1 MKQMKNKK
9 EKGVTLI
16 ALVVTIIVLIILA
29 GISINLVFGNLGIVT
44 KAKEAKEEN
53 LKQTAKDVMSLK
65 ITNIQIE
72 NYTENETLPSLQ
84 FLADKLC
91 EDNDMEYVL
100 TQSKAHASLDKI
112 DTTNLSS
119 IYTKL
124 KEYPY
129 EFEINDSLQLASIDG
144 VKVAQTTTN
153 IPEGYIKPSGTLE
166 INQNGEYDV
175 AKYEK
180 VNVNVTDNNDEF
192 ANRPYTTEGLSV
204 YSNRVTITDGGY
216 YTDSSGTIYV
226 NITFKVNTNLGKN
239 DVWTIIMGL
248 PNVNGR
254 FIASDTNREYAFYI
268 GTSNT
273 TTNAI
278 NYFDRGGDG
287 LSANTIVNLK
297 FKY

>member
-1 MKQMKNKK
+1 
-9 EKGVTLI
+9 
-16 ALVVTIIVLIILA
+16 
-29 GISINLVFGNLGIVT
+29 
-44 KAKEAKEEN
+44 
-53 LKQTAKDVMSLK
+53 
-65 ITNIQIE
+65 
-72 NYTENETLPSLQ
+72 
-84 FLADKLC
+84 
-91 EDNDMEYVL
+91 MEYVL

-153 IPEGYIKPSGTLE
+153 IPEGYIKPSGTFE

-216 YTDSSGTIYV
+216 YTDSSGTTYV

-239 DVWTIIMGL
+239 DIWLLIYGL
-248 PNVNGR
+248 PNINER
-254 FIASDTNREYAFYI
+254 FAVSDTNRKYAFWV
-268 GTSNT
+268 GKTNSND
-273 TTNAI
+273 I
-278 NYFDRGGDG
+278 LFFDQGGDE
-287 LSANTIVNLK
+287 LPANTIVNLK

>member
-1 MKQMKNKK
+1 MKQIKNKK

-16 ALVVTIIVLIILA
+16 ALVVTIIVLIVLA
-29 GISINLVFGNLGIVT
+29 GISINLIFGNLGIVT
-44 KAKEAKEEN
+44 KEKEAKEEN
-53 LKQTAKDVMSLK
+53 LKQTAKEVMNLK
-65 ITNIQIE
+65 ITSIQIE
-72 NYTENETLPSLQ
+72 NYTENKTLPSLQ

-144 VKVAQTTTN
+144 VKIAQTTTN

-166 INQNGEYDV
+166 ISQNGEYDV
-175 AKYEK
+175 SKYEK

-204 YSNRVTITDGGY
+204 YSNRVTIIDGGY
-216 YTDSSGTIYV
+216 YTDRSGTTYV
-226 NITFKVNTNLGKN
+226 NITFKVNMNLEKN
-239 DVWTIIMGL
+239 DIWLLIYGL
-248 PNVNGR
+248 PNINER
-254 FIASDTNREYAFYI
+254 FAVSDTNRKYAFWV
-268 GTSNT
+268 GKTNSND
-273 TTNAI
+273 I
-278 NYFDRGGDG
+278 LFFDQGGEM
-287 LSANTIVNLK
+287 LPANTIVNLK

>member
-1 MKQMKNKK
+1 MKQIENKK

-16 ALVVTIIVLIILA
+16 ALVVTIIVLIVLA
-29 GISINLVFGNLGIVT
+29 GISINLIFGNLGIVT
-44 KAKEAKEEN
+44 KEKEAKEEN
-53 LKQTAKDVMSLK
+53 LKQTAKEVMNLK

-144 VKVAQTTTN
+144 VKIADNNKDGTVTLTQEQYNSILNRLSTLENETNKNENYSLEEQVIGKWIDGKNIYRKTIKIDVNNNTNYTFDAKSILSTN
-153 IPEGYIKPSGTLE
+153 IGSIINTYGY
-166 INQNGEYDV
+166 
-175 AKYEK
+175 
-180 VNVNVTDNNDEF
+180 
-192 ANRPYTTEGLSV
+192 SV
-204 YSNRVTITDGGY
+204 VDGGGTYASFPCY
-216 YTDSSGTIYV
+216 YTEKAHLSSFMDIQTGKIHIYSGEQYKTATHYL
-226 NITFKVNTNLGKN
+226 TF
-239 DVWTIIMGL
+239 
-248 PNVNGR
+248 
-254 FIASDTNREYAFYI
+254 EY
-268 GTSNT
+268 TKT
-273 TTNAI
+273 T
-278 NYFDRGGDG
+278 D
-287 LSANTIVNLK
+287 
-297 FKY
+297 

>member
-29 GISINLVFGNLGIVT
+29 GISINLVFGQLGVVT
-44 KAKEAKEEN
+44 KSKEAKEEN

-129 EFEINDSLQLASIDG
+129 EFEIDDSLQLASIDG
-144 VKVAQTTTN
+144 VKVAQTDDTKESFTKQEVQNMINSALENN
-153 IPEGYIKPSGTLE
+153 I
-166 INQNGEYDV
+166 EYDLTGAEHIV
-175 AKYEK
+175 GKIVEEDANYIYLYAK
-180 VNVNVTDNNDEF
+180 
-192 ANRPYTTEGLSV
+192 
-204 YSNRVTITDGGY
+204 
-216 YTDSSGTIYV
+216 
-226 NITFKVNTNLGKN
+226 
-239 DVWTIIMGL
+239 W
-248 PNVNGR
+248 
-254 FIASDTNREYAFYI
+254 REYAFEKMM
-268 GTSNT
+268 
-273 TTNAI
+273 
-278 NYFDRGGDG
+278 
-287 LSANTIVNLK
+287 LV
-297 FKY
+297 

>member
-1 MKQMKNKK
+1 MKNKK

-29 GISINLVFGNLGIVT
+29 GISINLVFGQLGVVT
-44 KAKEAKEEN
+44 KSKEAKEEN
-53 LKQTAKDVMSLK
+53 LKQTAKDVMNLK

-100 TQSKAHASLDKI
+100 TQSKAHASLGKI

-144 VKVAQTTTN
+144 VKVAQTDDTKESFTKQEVQNMINSALENN
-153 IPEGYIKPSGTLE
+153 I
-166 INQNGEYDV
+166 EYDLTGAEHV
-175 AKYEK
+175 VGKIVEEDGTKKNLYEK
-180 VNVNVTDNNDEF
+180 TIAVTGPSESNKWVSTNHNIQNIDEIFEIKGTALLDNGYYRSVDSVSSGVYLCSVANKNEISI
-192 ANRPYTTEGLSV
+192 ATNYERAKNRPW
-204 YSNRVTITDGGY
+204 TITIK
-216 YTDSSGTIYV
+216 YTKT
-226 NITFKVNTNLGKN
+226 T
-239 DVWTIIMGL
+239 
-248 PNVNGR
+248 
-254 FIASDTNREYAFYI
+254 DTTQTE
-268 GTSNT
+268 
-273 TTNAI
+273 
-278 NYFDRGGDG
+278 
-287 LSANTIVNLK
+287 
-297 FKY
+297 

>member
-1 MKQMKNKK
+1 MKQIKNKK

-16 ALVVTIIVLIILA
+16 ALVVTIIVLIVLA
-29 GISINLVFGNLGIVT
+29 GISINLVFGQLGVVT
-44 KAKEAKEEN
+44 KSKEAKEEN
-53 LKQTAKDVMSLK
+53 LKQTAKDVMNLK
-65 ITNIQIE
+65 ITSIQIE
-72 NYTENETLPSLQ
+72 NYTENKTLPSLQ

-153 IPEGYIKPSGTLE
+153 IPEGYIKPSGTFE

-216 YTDSSGTIYV
+216 YTDSSGTTYV

-239 DVWTIIMGL
+239 DIWLLIYGL
-248 PNVNGR
+248 PNINER
-254 FIASDTNREYAFYI
+254 FAVSDTNRKYAFWV
-268 GTSNT
+268 GKTNSND
-273 TTNAI
+273 I
-278 NYFDRGGDG
+278 LFFDQGGDE
-287 LSANTIVNLK
+287 LPANTIVNLK

>member
-1 MKQMKNKK
+1 MKQIKNKK

-16 ALVVTIIVLIILA
+16 ALVVTIIVLIVLA
-29 GISINLVFGNLGIVT
+29 GISINLIFGNLGIVT
-44 KAKEAKEEN
+44 KEKEAKEEN
-53 LKQTAKDVMSLK
+53 LKQTAKEVMNLK
-65 ITNIQIE
+65 ITSIQIE
-72 NYTENETLPSLQ
+72 NYTENKTLPSLQ

-153 IPEGYIKPSGTLE
+153 IPEGYIKPSGTFE

-216 YTDSSGTIYV
+216 YTDSSGTTYV

-239 DVWTIIMGL
+239 DIWLLIYGL
-248 PNVNGR
+248 PNINER
-254 FIASDTNREYAFYI
+254 FAVSDTNRKYAFWV
-268 GTSNT
+268 GKTNSND
-273 TTNAI
+273 I
-278 NYFDRGGDG
+278 LFFDQGGDE
-287 LSANTIVNLK
+287 LPANTIVNLK

>member
-1 MKQMKNKK
+1 MKQIKNKK

-16 ALVVTIIVLIILA
+16 ALVVTIIVLIVLA
-29 GISINLVFGNLGIVT
+29 WISINLIFGQLGVVT
-44 KAKEAKEEN
+44 KSKEAKEEN
-53 LKQTAKDVMSLK
+53 LKQTAKEVMNLK

-153 IPEGYIKPSGTLE
+153 IPEGYIKPSGTFE

-216 YTDSSGTIYV
+216 YTDSSGTTYV

-239 DVWTIIMGL
+239 DIWLLIYGL
-248 PNVNGR
+248 PNINER
-254 FIASDTNREYAFYI
+254 FAVSDTNRKYAFWV
-268 GTSNT
+268 GKTNSND
-273 TTNAI
+273 I
-278 NYFDRGGDG
+278 LFFDQGGDE
-287 LSANTIVNLK
+287 LPANTIVNLK

>member
-1 MKQMKNKK
+1 M
-9 EKGVTLI
+9 I
-16 ALVVTIIVLIILA
+16 TIIVLIILA

-100 TQSKAHASLDKI
+100 TQSKSHASLDKI

-129 EFEINDSLQLASIDG
+129 EFEIDDSLQLASIDG
-144 VKVAQTTTN
+144 VKVADNNKDGTISLTQDQYNSILNRLSALENGANKNENYSLEEQVIGKWIDGKN
-153 IPEGYIKPSGTLE
+153 IYKKTITGSTLP
-166 INQNGEYDV
+166 QNGETLIS
-175 AKYEK
+175 
-180 VNVNVTDNNDEF
+180 NVDNVIDAYGEQLYKNTIWFQFPYIYGSEILRWELYNTDNTLRAKMTGIN
-192 ANRPYTTEGLSV
+192 
-204 YSNRVTITDGGY
+204 
-216 YTDSSGTIYV
+216 
-226 NITFKVNTNLGKN
+226 
-239 DVWTIIMGL
+239 
-248 PNVNGR
+248 
-254 FIASDTNREYAFYI
+254 
-268 GTSNT
+268 NT
-273 TTNAI
+273 TAYKWTFE
-278 NYFDRGGDG
+278 YTKTTD
-287 LSANTIVNLK
+287 
-297 FKY
+297 